1 MLEARQITYIY
12 GAGTPFEIKALD
24 GADFSVSAGEFA
36 GVIGHTGSG
45 KSTLIQH
52 LNGLLKPHGGQVLLE
67 GRDIW
72 DKGNK
77 MRNVRFAVGLVF
89 QYPEYQLFE
98 ETVEKDIAFGPKAMG
113 LSEIEISERTAEAME
128 LVGLDKSIA
137 AKSPFDLSGGQK
149 RRAAIAGVIAMRPKV
164 LVLDEPTAGL
174 DPSGRREIMSLLS
187 AYRKQSG
194 AAVVLVTHSM
204 EDIARAAD
212 SLTVLSRSKTVAR
225 GSLNEVFHNRET
237 LTQIGLD
244 VPAVT
249 RVLLRL
255 RSLGLDVDT
264 EAYTLEDAIESLSRL
279 RAGNHPVAA
288 ETTSPPVGGTPPQ
301 EENKRGLTFNSPLGR
316 GGRESDGVVSC

>member
-1 MLEARQITYIY
+1 MLKAEKLTYIY
-12 GAGTPFEIKALD
+12 GQGTPFEIKALD

-52 LNGLLKPHGGQVLLE
+52 LNGLLKPHSGQILLE

-72 DKGNK
+72 EKGVK
-77 MRNVRFAVGLVF
+77 MRDVRFAVGLVF

-98 ETVEKDIAFGPKAMG
+98 ETVAKDIAFGPTAMG
-113 LSEIEISERTAEAME
+113 LPEAEIAERVREAME
-128 LVGLDKSIA
+128 FTGLPSELA
-137 AKSPFDLSGGQK
+137 EKSPFDLSGGQK

-174 DPSGRREIMSLLS
+174 DPSGRHEILEHVRD
-187 AYRKQSG
+187 YRTQTG

-212 SLTVLSRSKTVAR
+212 SITVLSRAKTVLR
-225 GSLNEVFHNRET
+225 GTLHEVFSHRET
-237 LTQIGLD
+237 LTGIGLD

-255 RSLGLDVDT
+255 RAMGLNVDT
-264 EAYTLEDAIESLSRL
+264 GAYTLEDAVKAV
-279 RAGNHPVAA
+279 RAVRA
-288 ETTSPPVGGTPPQ
+288 
-301 EENKRGLTFNSPLGR
+301 
-316 GGRESDGVVSC
+316 C

>member
-1 MLEARQITYIY
+1 MLEAKKITYIY
-12 GAGTPFEIKALD
+12 GQGTPFEKKALD

-52 LNGLLKPHGGQVLLE
+52 LNGLLKPLSGQVLLE

-72 DKGNK
+72 DKSAK
-77 MRNVRFAVGLVF
+77 MRDVRFAVGLVF

-113 LSEIEISERTAEAME
+113 LSEADISERVSEAME
-128 LVGLDKSIA
+128 VVGLERGA
-137 AKSPFDLSGGQK
+137 AQKSPFDLSGGQK
-149 RRAAIAGVIAMRPKV
+149 RRAAIAGVIAMRPKA

-174 DPSGRREIMSLLS
+174 DPAGRQEILSHIS
-187 AYRKQSG
+187 AYRRQTG

-204 EDIARAAD
+204 EDLARTAD
-212 SLTVLSRSKTVAR
+212 SLTVLSRAKTVSR
-225 GSLNEVFHNRET
+225 GPLDEVFHNRET

-244 VPAVT
+244 VPTVT

-255 RSLGLDVDT
+255 RALGLDVDVN
-264 EAYTLEDAIESLSRL
+264 AYTLEAAIDSLRRL
-279 RAGNHPVAA
+279 RA
-288 ETTSPPVGGTPPQ
+288 TPPSKREASVLLS
-301 EENKRGLTFNSPLGR
+301 EEDAGAA
-316 GGRESDGVVSC
+316 GGRRVPC